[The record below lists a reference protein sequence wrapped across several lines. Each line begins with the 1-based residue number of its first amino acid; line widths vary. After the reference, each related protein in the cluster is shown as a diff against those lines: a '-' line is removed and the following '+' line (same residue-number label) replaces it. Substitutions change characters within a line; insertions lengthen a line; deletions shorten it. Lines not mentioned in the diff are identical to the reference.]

1 MRLLNHRQIFKSNAL
16 LSFMYANIKLLLKLY
31 VYILKKYLYTSYFRI
46 GDMLMMKFDDKK
58 FIAEKIK
65 YHRKKM
71 NLTQAELAEMT
82 DISDQHLS
90 RIERGCYIPSLNT
103 FFMLVKILKIDLR
116 EFGFDTED
124 INNPLKSRLVDVINK
139 ANDNELVFFNDVITS
154 LDGAIKKVQK
164 NFRNE
169 FFM

>member
-1 MRLLNHRQIFKSNAL
+1 
-16 LSFMYANIKLLLKLY
+16 
-31 VYILKKYLYTSYFRI
+31 
-46 GDMLMMKFDDKK
+46 MMKFDDKQ

-71 NLTQAELAEMT
+71 NLTQSELAEM
-82 DISDQHLS
+82 INLSDQHLS
-90 RIERGCYIPSLNT
+90 RIERGCYTPSLTT

-116 EFGFDTED
+116 EFGFDIED
-124 INNPLKSRLVDVINK
+124 INNPVKNKLVELINR

-154 LDGAIKKVQK
+154 LDAALKKVRK
-164 NFRNE
+164 NFHNH

>member
-1 MRLLNHRQIFKSNAL
+1 
-16 LSFMYANIKLLLKLY
+16 
-31 VYILKKYLYTSYFRI
+31 
-46 GDMLMMKFDDKK
+46 MMKFDDKK

-90 RIERGCYIPSLNT
+90 RIERGCYLPSLNT